1 VASQPPR
8 DQQVTMLAEC
18 DLAVEK
24 LDEEAQTLL
33 HARNEHGRRG
43 SRVVAAEPIHRSV
56 DHLEGP
62 ATEVRRLCLSGQ
74 LQKVVGAYFLC
85 DDKVVRT

>member
-1 VASQPPR
+1 
-8 DQQVTMLAEC
+8 MLAEC

-33 HARNEHGRRG
+33 HARNKHGRRR

-74 LQKVVGAYFLC
+74 LQN
-85 DDKVVRT
+85 VVRVWLLYDDEVLRT

>member
-1 VASQPPR
+1 
-8 DQQVTMLAEC
+8 MLAEC

-33 HARNEHGRRG
+33 HTRNKHGWRR
-43 SRVVAAEPIHRSV
+43 SRVVTAEPIHRSV

-62 ATEVRRLCLSGQ
+62 GTEVGRLCLSGQ
-74 LQKVVGAYFLC
+74 LQN
-85 DDKVVRT
+85 VVRVWVLYDDEVLRT

>member
-1 VASQPPR
+1 
-8 DQQVTMLAEC
+8 MLAEC

-33 HARNEHGRRG
+33 HARNKHRRRR

-62 ATEVRRLCLSGQ
+62 TTKVRRLCLSGQ
-74 LQKVVGAYFLC
+74 LQN
-85 DDKVVRT
+85 VVRVWLLYDDEVLRT

>member
-1 VASQPPR
+1 
-8 DQQVTMLAEC
+8 MLAEC

-33 HARNEHGRRG
+33 HARNKDGRRR

-56 DHLEGP
+56 DHLEGS

-74 LQKVVGAYFLC
+74 LQ
-85 DDKVVRT
+85 DVVRVWLLDDDEVMRT